1 MPPLRARTRERQT
14 ERETESVCDRERE
27 RARER
32 ARETRALLG
41 KELRDGGSMA
51 TPGDRLGISNI
62 AALPVT
68 LLFLEV

>member
-1 MPPLRARTRERQT
+1 MPPLRARTRERET
-14 ERETESVCDRERE
+14 ERETDSVCDRERE
-27 RARER
+27 SERESTR
-32 ARETRALLG
+32 TRALLG